1 MNMKYRNEVLAVKKL
16 LAIVMVLAMVL
27 GCMPVAFAAS
37 AKYGDVDG
45 DTEVS
50 IMDATEIQL
59 HIVKLVTI
67 DEAKIKYADV
77 DADGDITVMDAT
89 DIQMFMVGL
98 IESFPAESKPD
109 VVYTLETFVHDIEV
123 AAGVSLPY
131 KREFTDQRYGLF
143 IEYHSGKNRVAVCWD
158 EERNAPSCI
167 YLNSANFDP
176 TDQWFK
182 IKDAILEHPVFD
194 WEADKVSALKG
205 KINVMYSKEV
215 FAGSYR
221 CYIGQVSN
229 AAMIVEYKG

>member
-1 MNMKYRNEVLAVKKL
+1 MVKKL
-16 LAIVMVLAMVL
+16 LAVVMVLAIMI
-27 GCMPVAFAAS
+27 GSMPMAFAAS

-45 DTEVS
+45 DAEVS
-50 IMDATEIQL
+50 VMDATEIQL
-59 HIVKLVTI
+59 HIAKLNLI
-67 DEAKIKYADV
+67 DEARLKYADV
-77 DADGDITVMDAT
+77 DADGGISVIDCTS
-89 DIQMFMVGL
+89 IQMYAAKM
-98 IESFPAESKPD
+98 IDSFPAEESAVEPEKI
-109 VVYTLETFVHDIEV
+109 YTLQTFIQDIEA

-205 KINVMYSKEV
+205 KISVMYSKELFV
-215 FAGSYR
+215 GSYR
-221 CYIGQVSN
+221 CYIGQVVN